1 MCNPIK
7 KNRTMKTYSKPSI
20 RVSEI
25 QLTQMIAESGFGFGS
40 GYKGGRSAL
49 GNDYR
54 GYGDEWDEEWD
65 EDNE

>member
-1 MCNPIK
+1 
-7 KNRTMKTYSKPSI
+7 MKTYSKPSI

-25 QLTQMIAESGFGFGS
+25 QLTQMIAESGGFGFGS

-54 GYGDEWDEEWD
+54 GYGDEWDED
-65 EDNE
+65 EDYYE

>member
-7 KNRTMKTYSKPSI
+7 KDRTMKTYNKPSI

-40 GYKGGRSAL
+40 GHKGGSSAL

-54 GYGDEWDEEWD
+54 GYGDEWDDD
-65 EDNE
+65 EDYYE